1 MYVPI
6 ISKMSDKREKGVAQ
20 LARKKKNL
28 KLLFIQRSRV

>member
-20 LARKKKNL
+20 LARKKNL